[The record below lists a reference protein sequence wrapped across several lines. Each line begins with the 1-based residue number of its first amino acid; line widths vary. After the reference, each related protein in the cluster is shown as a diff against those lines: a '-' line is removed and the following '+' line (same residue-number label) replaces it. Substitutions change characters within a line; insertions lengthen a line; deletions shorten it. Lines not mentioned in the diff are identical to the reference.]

1 MGVTGLAANPTEY
14 RSRLREQS
22 DDQIDAWSAELMRD
36 VAARRGVVK
45 VVTDFKRSA
54 HLDDRAF
61 ARVYARGGRRDHG
74 SCLGGSPWAPGGL
87 SRQASAAHCGQA
99 PDRAFQRLA
108 GGCQASGASKGSL
121 TRSLEWPIVAFGN
134 EPAKPIAA

>member
-22 DDQIDAWSAELMRD
+22 DEQIDAWSAELMRD
-36 VAARRGVVK
+36 VAARRGVAK

-61 ARVYARGGRRDHG
+61 ARVYARGGGAPAMLGRDPEGRVMVPAVTLHDLVSG
-74 SCLGGSPWAPGGL
+74 LRGESPDARKL
-87 SRQASAAHCGQA
+87 LIEYLVTNF
-99 PDRAFQRLA
+99 D
-108 GGCQASGASKGSL
+108 
-121 TRSLEWPIVAFGN
+121 EIVYS
-134 EPAKPIAA
+134 